1 MSTTARDAA
10 EMDIREELS
19 RQGKCFIA
27 FVEKLNPVM
36 DYLVSEEL
44 KIREQCSRG
53 NSK

>member
-1 MSTTARDAA
+1 MSARQCA

-27 FVEKLNPVM
+27 FREKLNPVM
-36 DYLVSEEL
+36 DFLVDQEL
-44 KIREQCSRG
+44 KIREQWKSI

>member
-1 MSTTARDAA
+1 MNTTARDAA

-36 DYLVSEEL
+36 DLLVDQEL
-44 KIREQCSRG
+44 KIREQWKNVS
-53 NSK
+53 SK